1 MSGATE
7 SAATVETSDL
17 ELGLGLERIH
27 VGKRIARNRNQIG
40 KGPGRGHANSNSA
53 PAKACRFIA
62 VPCANRG

>member
-7 SAATVETSDL
+7 SAATVETSGL
-17 ELGLGLERIH
+17 ELGLSLERIH

-40 KGPGRGHANSNSA
+40 KGPGRDHAQDAA